1 MHIVSVVFS
10 REINRRS
17 YIQRDLHNS
26 ILEHSRFNLIDFH
39 CEIIDLDNVYCQLV
53 EIANKFAKK
62 TTKKS
67 EGLKYLEHR
76 Y

>member
-39 CEIIDLDNVYCQLV
+39 CEIIDLDNVYCQLKLQT
-53 EIANKFAKK
+53 NLQKK

-67 EGLKYLEHR
+67 EELKYLEHR